1 MISHYLSRPYSDEAY
16 SPAILPLLGTT
27 CSLILVVYRNL
38 VSGRVQEHTRFTLRV
53 LDACL
58 SSRRPSSRSATS
70 PRQGDVLPHGRA
82 EAERGRRFA
91 DPRRILRVAPAAI
104 DDIGPAA
111 ALVNTL
117 RAFFC
122 YPGSSRWDR

>member
-16 SPAILPLLGTT
+16 PPAILPLLGAT

-38 VSGRVQEHTRFTLRV
+38 SSPDVSRSHASRV

-58 SSRRPSSRSATS
+58 VPSSRL
-70 PRQGDVLPHGRA
+70 GDVLPWGRA

-91 DPRRILRVAPAAI
+91 DPRRILQGRFAAI